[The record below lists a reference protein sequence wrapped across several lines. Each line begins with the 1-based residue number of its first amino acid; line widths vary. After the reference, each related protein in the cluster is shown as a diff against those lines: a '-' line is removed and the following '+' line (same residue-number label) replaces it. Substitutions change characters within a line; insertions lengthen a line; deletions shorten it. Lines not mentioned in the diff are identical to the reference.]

1 MNILPKF
8 RKSFIHLSVGLL
20 VPALLLAGGQARAE
34 TETSPQQLI
43 VNTHSASEIHLS
55 WQAPEDSSN
64 VKGYRIF
71 RDGRRIAST
80 KNTRFTDTE
89 LSAGTRYSYH
99 VVAFDREKNSSDPT
113 NTDTAR
119 TLVSD
124 DNDGLQNGAGF
135 SLGGMRLTDACEGYG
150 DRDRP
155 ALADI
160 PTDKLDDCLATAI
173 EHYQLRPGLD
183 NIRAYVARLRRQEDP
198 ALIELGMRLFH
209 SKTLSQNNDTSCSSC
224 HHPALGCG
232 SDGLS
237 LPIGVNADNPDL
249 LGLGRS
255 DGNVVPEVSRN
266 SPHICNSALWVESMF
281 WDQRIKMDKSNAA
294 DLVGVSTPDRIVTPE
309 SDVSDMVNNE
319 VDNTDPLRLLI
330 AQAHFPV
337 TAPAEMGDSSDFESP
352 QQYREYIATKL
363 EPNWKDEFNQAYGS
377 EEINFSRVARALA
390 AYEASFLFIDNP
402 FFDYLDGDLD
412 SLNEDEKRGALFF
425 YAGAGCANCHD
436 GVFFSPERTRG
447 PFYPQI
453 GINAVADGNRD
464 GLQFRMPSL
473 LNVGITGPYGDKG
486 VFATLEEVVE
496 HYNDVTGS
504 LVEFYGDKETC
515 QLPQFAHL
523 TEEECDTLVGGGGE
537 YLLAANAESVAR
549 SGRGA
554 DALIRGFTQEEV
566 NQLAAFLRTLTDK
579 SALAGSNEINLL
591 IPPRDGG
598 PDGNQLDAVDNNG
611 NAL

>member
-1 MNILPKF
+1 MNIHLTVKQSSIHILIRLFLP
-8 RKSFIHLSVGLL
+8 
-20 VPALLLAGGQARAE
+20 LLLLMSAAGQAG
-34 TETSPQQLI
+34 ETSPQQLI

-55 WQAPEDSSN
+55 WQAPQDSSD
-64 VKGYRIF
+64 VKSYRIY
-71 RDGRRIAST
+71 RDGKKVGST
-80 KNTRFTDTE
+80 KETTFLDSG
-89 LSAGTRYSYH
+89 LSADSRYSYH
-99 VVAFDREKNSSDPT
+99 VITLGSSKSRSEPS
-113 NTDTAR
+113 NTDTAK

-124 DNDGLQNGAGF
+124 DNDGMQNGAGF
-135 SLGGMRLTDACEGYG
+135 SLGGMRLTDACEGYT

-160 PTDKLDDCLATAI
+160 PTEKLDECLATAI
-173 EHYQLRPGLD
+173 EHYQLKPGLE

-209 SKTLSQNNDTSCSSC
+209 SKTLSQNDDTSCSSC

-237 LPIGVNADNPDL
+237 LPIGVSADNPEL

-255 DGNVVPEVSRN
+255 DGNVVPEVGRN
-266 SPHICNSALWVESMF
+266 SPQICNSALWVESMF
-281 WDQRIKMDKSNAA
+281 WDQRIKIDKSNAPE
-294 DLVGVSTPDRIVTPE
+294 LVGVSTPDRIVTPE

-352 QQYREYIATKL
+352 QSYREYIATKL
-363 EPNWKDEFNQAYGS
+363 EPNWKDEFNQAFGS
-377 EEINFSRVARALA
+377 EDINFTRVARALA

-473 LNVGITGPYGDKG
+473 LNIGITGPYGDKG
-486 VFATLEEVVE
+486 VFSTLEDVVE
-496 HYNDVTGS
+496 HYNDATGS
-504 LVEFYGDKETC
+504 LTAFYGDKETC

-523 TEEECDTLVGGGGE
+523 TEQECDTVVGGGGE

-549 SGRGA
+549 SGRGP

-566 NQLAAFLRTLTDK
+566 SQLAAFLRTLTDK
-579 SALAGSNEINLL
+579 SALPGSNEINVL

-598 PDGNQLDAVDNNG
+598 PDGNQLDAVDKDG
-611 NAL
+611 NVL